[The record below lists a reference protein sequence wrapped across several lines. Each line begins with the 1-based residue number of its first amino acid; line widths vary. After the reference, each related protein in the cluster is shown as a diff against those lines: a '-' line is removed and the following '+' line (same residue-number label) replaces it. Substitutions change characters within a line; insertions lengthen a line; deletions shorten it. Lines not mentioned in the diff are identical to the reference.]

1 MTRECLPGRR
11 PNETIDVEFDGV
23 MYAVCVGFYTD
34 SGRPGEIF
42 SAGAKVGSSMDA
54 LLDDLSILLSLL
66 LQYQVPPAQIARSMG
81 RLNGKEPA
89 SLAGA
94 LADLL
99 AEQSP
104 EPGEDVKGQNDE

>member
-1 MTRECLPGRR
+1 MD
-11 PNETIDVEFDGV
+11 IEFDGV
-23 MYAVCVGFYTD
+23 SYSVCVGFYTD
-34 SGRPGEIF
+34 DGRPGELF
-42 SAGAKVGSSMDA
+42 SAGAKIGSSMDA

-89 SLAGA
+89 SIVGV

-104 EPGEDVKGQNDE
+104 EPSGDGE